1 MSFLNTNEY
10 NANEAVDKDVVGGG
24 GFKALASNVYDFEVN
39 HAYFSTAKSG
49 AKAVNLELQTS
60 DGNKHRFTVYI
71 TNKEGS
77 IKYKD
82 KQTGEMRYLP
92 GFLTIDALCL
102 LTCGKTLMEV
112 QGMTEKRTLNL
123 YNYEQKREMPTD
135 VDMLMPVL
143 KQKVKAA
150 IVERIEN
157 KTKKNESTGKY
168 EPTNDKRT
176 TNEIVK
182 FFRERDNLT
191 TAEIRARQTEAK
203 FMKDWLAVWENKP
216 DDRFK
221 EVAQAGNA
229 GAPGGAFAGG
239 AEPQGTTAGQDNL
252 FM

>member
-1 MSFLNTNEY
+1 MSFLNANEY

-24 GFKALASNVYDFEVN
+24 GFKALASNVYGFEVN

-49 AKAVNLELQTS
+49 AKAVNLELQT
-60 DGNKHRFTVYI
+60 DEGGKHRFTVYI

-82 KQTGEMRYLP
+82 KQTGEMKYLP

-102 LTCGKTLMEV
+102 LTCGKPLMEV
-112 QGMTEKRTLNL
+112 QGMAETKTINL
-123 YNYEQKREMPTD
+123 YNFDLKKEVPTD
-135 VDMLMPVL
+135 VPMLMPIL
-143 KQKVKAA
+143 KHKVKAA

-157 KTKKNESTGKY
+157 KSVKNQSTGQY
-168 EPTNDKRT
+168 EPTNEKRT
-176 TNEIVK
+176 INEIIK

-191 TAEIRARQTEAK
+191 TAEIRARQTDAK

-221 EVAQAGNA
+221 EVAQAGNS
-229 GAPGGAFAGG
+229 GVPGGAFAGG